1 MYLFISSDRKS
12 VVYHNRETN
21 TKIIYRVINPEDV
34 NLRKE
39 DSIHIDK
46 TIKIKKQNFIPRNR
60 PGRPKGVHR
69 KRTVSTA
76 NPDILLTQPT
86 ARTRAGRLS
95 RPPRHVQNYFKVN
108 GKFSETLNENPGPA
122 PSNLNEKPIK
132 EEINFDEIKTEED
145 IRVIDPEINIVKRER
160 KIPSQYKC
168 KKCNK
173 IYLGYNRMARH
184 LESFPD
190 HGVIS
195 DLFQMKVKNLQTYD
209 DTLFEYLIKK
219 IRKTPPE
226 NRARQFFDEISNL
239 TRRIQLLMPKLITE
253 NSDCPIEYID
263 QEMMKVL
270 NIPSGKYFI
279 DMNELNND
287 INLEMPPLHQTE
299 TLDFDVL
306 TDPNHHYH
314 SIHHGLPQ
322 TINHN
327 SHHIDHQQQHHN
339 HHHNLQHALDNNH
352 HLNATIE
359 FNLLPDSNDADK
371 NLSDDSF
378 LQSVDEFV
386 KERWKNI
393 AEEELTQL
401 HHHTNVSNYIT
412 HDNHLKDLHHHHHH
426 HPPILDLSLEYLL
439 N

>member
-1 MYLFISSDRKS
+1 M
-12 VVYHNRETN
+12 VYHNRETN
-21 TKIIYRVINPEDV
+21 TKIIYRIINPEDV

-39 DSIHIDK
+39 DSIQIDK
-46 TIKIKKQNFIPRNR
+46 TIKLKKSNFVHRNR
-60 PGRPKGVHR
+60 PGRPKGVQR
-69 KRTVSTA
+69 KRTESIT
-76 NPDILLTQPT
+76 NPDQSLLLTQPT

-95 RPPRHVQNYFKVN
+95 RPPRHVQNYFKVT
-108 GKFSETLNENPGPA
+108 GKFTESINDNQVANGQEKSVENNFNIDNEEN
-122 PSNLNEKPIK
+122 IR
-132 EEINFDEIKTEED
+132 INH
-145 IRVIDPEINIVKRER
+145 PELQVVKRER

-190 HGVIS
+190 HGDLS
-195 DLFQMKVKNLQTYD
+195 ELFQMKVKNLQTYD
-209 DTLFEYLIKK
+209 DTLFQYLIKK
-219 IRKTPPE
+219 IRKIPRE

-239 TRRIQLLMPKLITE
+239 TRRIQLLVPKLITE
-253 NSDCPIEYID
+253 NTECPFEYID
-263 QEMMKVL
+263 HEMMKVL
-270 NIPSGKYFI
+270 NIPTGKYFI
-279 DMNELNND
+279 DMEALNND
-287 INLEMPPLHQTE
+287 LNLEMPPLHTTD

-314 SIHHGLPQ
+314 TIHHNLPQ
-322 TINHN
+322 TVDQTIRDHQIDQNIIQQHN
-327 SHHIDHQQQHHN
+327 SNQD
-339 HHHNLQHALDNNH
+339 HHHHHHAINDNH
-352 HLNATIE
+352 PHTTIE
-359 FNLLPDSNDADK
+359 YNLLPDSNDADK

-401 HHHTNVSNYIT
+401 HHHASVSSVVPNFISHDT
-412 HDNHLKDLHHHHHH
+412 HMKDLHHHH